1 MRAHHVGVG
10 YQAAI
15 TSTVYTLVGPLGVEA
30 RRDPARGECTIW
42 VNNVQ
47 MVVTIEC
54 AAVLAT
60 GLFIS
65 AVLAFPGGWQTK
77 LVGVI
82 VGVVGVGVLNLLRI
96 VILAAVAQHLPGWF
110 GLSHDVLMQ
119 GFLLIMVTPLWLG
132 WLAWVIRASRRPG
145 PEQVPDQAAHKDSG
159 DASVPH

>member
-1 MRAHHVGVG
+1 MRANHVGVG

-15 TSTVYTLVGPLGVEA
+15 TGTVCRLVGPLGVEA
-30 RRDPARGECTIW
+30 RRDPAHGECTIW

-82 VGVVGVGVLNLLRI
+82 VGLVGVGLLNLLRI
-96 VILAAVAQHLPGWF
+96 VILAAVAQHLPEWF

-132 WLAWVIRASRRPG
+132 WLAWVLRASGKPGRP
-145 PEQVPDQAAHKDSG
+145 QVADQVAPKDSN
-159 DASVPH
+159 DASVPR